1 MFQDEK
7 QKRDSARGQEAAS
20 DLMCRNKWSRGEDE
34 EEDNRANENNSV
46 NKTRANYKKSITA
59 RQMI

>member
-1 MFQDEK
+1 
-7 QKRDSARGQEAAS
+7 
-20 DLMCRNKWSRGEDE
+20 MCRNKWFRGEDE